1 MTHTGMHGGRCAC
14 GQGRGKAPPGT
25 GPPVGNNVQ
34 WLSHL
39 GASSPSQ
46 PDAEQLPDREERG
59 CSSRSAQRR
68 PQSPPAAWRRR
79 RREAGLLQPS
89 GKSTFRFNES
99 ESADNQVFSIATAP
113 HTAFLAAASSQQ
125 PAGIS
130 WLKLFPHAGHGGAAT
145 DARGTGALRGPPHS
159 DETQEGK
166 STKRHGA
173 LRKRVGVCVKPAS
186 PPAGRPPEKRPAPGP
201 SGHTPRSSV
210 FTVRLPAPPRPA
222 TRAPRRTVW
231 TPAVAHGLCRP
242 AGGSERPASAG

>member
-1 MTHTGMHGGRCAC
+1 MHGGRCAC

-130 WLKLFPHAGHGGAAT
+130 WLKPFPHAGHGRGCHGRTRHRSPAGAT
-145 DARGTGALRGPPHS
+145 TFRRDARGEKH
-159 DETQEGK
+159 E
-166 STKRHGA
+166 
-173 LRKRVGVCVKPAS
+173 AS
-186 PPAGRPPEKRPAPGP
+186 RRPPEACRCLCE
-201 SGHTPRSSV
+201 T
-210 FTVRLPAPPRPA
+210 RLPSRGE
-222 TRAPRRTVW
+222 T
-231 TPAVAHGLCRP
+231 
-242 AGGSERPASAG
+242 S